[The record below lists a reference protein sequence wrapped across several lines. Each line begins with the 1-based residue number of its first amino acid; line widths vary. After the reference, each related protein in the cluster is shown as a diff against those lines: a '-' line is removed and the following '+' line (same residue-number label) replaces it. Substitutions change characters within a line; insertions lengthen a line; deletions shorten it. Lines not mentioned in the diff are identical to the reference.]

1 MGTIV
6 SRVRMSTSLPYC
18 MWQKGGNP
26 ASCQADAPHSS
37 REGQPPSPTHLFA
50 SLHCRPTT
58 FTPAP
63 RNPTAPPPPGKQ
75 QPLIGRSAGKAGAY
89 KGNLR
94 MVPTPLQQPQFSHSE
109 MDNWDDQ
116 PPLVPH
122 CPRAPHVEESSLWD
136 FFYGDRDDLFPSW
149 TVPAAHV
156 TAKACVG
163 AHMPSPARPRAPAA
177 HATAKACVGLHVPS
191 STFASAAVST
201 AASPPA
207 SVSASQSGFPRPRRR
222 ARRHRTSLE
231 AQPDAFVSKFSAPP
245 AAEDS
250 PVPPAAKV
258 SAIPLADAEDP
269 PAHATAQACV
279 GVHVPVQP
287 AEESSVPPAIQGP
300 APPATAK
307 ACKGVHVPP
316 PAFADIPPPLA
327 FADVP
332 PPPAFADVPPA
343 FAVVPPQSEAADA
356 LKSREGFQGDPPLF
370 HDAPEFCEAVQEDPP
385 PFHDAPE
392 FCEAVQEDP
401 PSFHDAP
408 EFCEAVQEDPPPFH
422 DAPEFCEAVQGDP
435 PPVSAPQ
442 SGEAVQGDPPP
453 VSAPQS
459 GEAVQGDPPPFH
471 DAPEFCEAV
480 QGDPPPVSAPQSG
493 EAVQGDPPP
502 VSAPQS
508 GEGPAL
514 ELHVW
519 QTGMRLRHQPP
530 ETLLRRRRGR
540 PP

>member
-1 MGTIV
+1 KHVI
-6 SRVRMSTSLPYC
+6 
-18 MWQKGGNP
+18 
-26 ASCQADAPHSS
+26 S
-37 REGQPPSPTHLFA
+37 REVCEALVQQGA
-50 SLHCRPTT
+50 ET

-63 RNPTAPPPPGKQ
+63 RHPTAPPPPGKQ

-89 KGNLR
+89 KGKHM
-94 MVPTPLQQPQFSHSE
+94 MVPRPLQQPQSSHSK

-116 PPLVPH
+116 PPLVPR

-136 FFYGDRDDLFPSW
+136 FFYGDREDLFPSW
-149 TVPAAHV
+149 TIPAADA

-163 AHMPSPARPRAPAA
+163 AHA
-177 HATAKACVGLHVPS
+177 PS

-207 SVSASQSGFPRPRRR
+207 VSASQSGFPRRRR
-222 ARRHRTSLE
+222 RIHRHRTSLE

-269 PAHATAQACV
+269 AAHATPQACV

-287 AEESSVPPAIQGP
+287 AEGSSVQPAEGSSVPPAEESSVLPAEESSVPPAEESSVPPAEESSVPPAEESSVPPAEESSVLPAIQGP
-300 APPATAK
+300 APPATTK

-316 PAFADIPPPLA
+316 P
-327 FADVP
+327 
-332 PPPAFADVPPA
+332 PAFAE
-343 FAVVPPQSEAADA
+343 VPPQSEAADA
-356 LKSREGFQGDPPLF
+356 LKSREGFQGDPPPF
-370 HDAPEFCEAVQEDPP
+370 HDAPEFYEGVQEDPP

-392 FCEAVQEDP
+392 FCGPGGPASSRRSPVRLGGP
-401 PSFHDAP
+401 GGPASSRRSP
-408 EFCEAVQEDPPPFH
+408 VR
-422 DAPEFCEAVQGDP
+422 QGGP
-435 PPVSAPQ
+435 GGPASSRRSPVRRGGPGGPASSLRFPQ

-453 VSAPQS
+453 VA
-459 GEAVQGDPPPFH
+459 
-471 DAPEFCEAV
+471 
-480 QGDPPPVSAPQSG
+480 
-493 EAVQGDPPP
+493 
-502 VSAPQS
+502 APQS

-519 QTGMRLRHQPP
+519 QTGMKPRHRPP

-540 PP
+540 PPRRPPRTLLLRRRRGRPPRCPP